1 MAVFRTEYRL
11 DVFMKRIVLLVGG
24 VETLAYFSI
33 QMGNEWKRMG
43 YKVFYFDLEDEM
55 NSAKKLRRFIKPGE
69 TVLVTFNF
77 EGLEKEAGVYR
88 EGIGYVW
95 DEYAVPCYNI
105 AVDHPYYYHERL
117 ADLPEKYYHISI
129 DRLHEDYFKHFYPE
143 FTHRGFLPLA
153 GSSLEEL
160 CKSNSGKEDGKQSV
174 EYPAEANRK
183 PVEKKYNV
191 IMTGNFTPTSF
202 CEPYIHWINDE
213 YAAFYQGIIDD
224 VIAHP
229 HRTVEEVAL
238 EHCEREMGENTYKDL
253 RMALH
258 RMIFIDIY
266 VRNYWR
272 REAVKV
278 LVDSGIQVDVFGKG
292 WDELTCGHPEN
303 MILHPQTTSEECLK
317 AIAAS
322 KISLNVMPWFK
333 DGAHD
338 RVFNSILNGT
348 VSVTDTSKYLC
359 GELKEG
365 QGVCYYDLAHMEKLP
380 ELVRDLLADDA
391 RREEIVRAG
400 IPVVEEKHTW
410 IRRAHQLL
418 EWIEEDARGTD
429 RKD

>member
-1 MAVFRTEYRL
+1 M
-11 DVFMKRIVLLVGG
+11 
-24 VETLAYFSI
+24 
-33 QMGNEWKRMG
+33 
-43 YKVFYFDLEDEM
+43 
-55 NSAKKLRRFIKPGE
+55 
-69 TVLVTFNF
+69 
-77 EGLEKEAGVYR
+77 
-88 EGIGYVW
+88 
-95 DEYAVPCYNI
+95 
-105 AVDHPYYYHERL
+105 
-117 ADLPEKYYHISI
+117 
-129 DRLHEDYFKHFYPE
+129 
-143 FTHRGFLPLA
+143 
-153 GSSLEEL
+153 
-160 CKSNSGKEDGKQSV
+160 
-174 EYPAEANRK
+174 
-183 PVEKKYNV
+183 
-191 IMTGNFTPTSF
+191 
-202 CEPYIHWINDE
+202 
-213 YAAFYQGIIDD
+213 
-224 VIAHP
+224 
-229 HRTVEEVAL
+229 

-278 LVDSGIQVDVFGKG
+278 LVDAGIQVDVFGKG

-365 QGVCYYDLAHMEKLP
+365 RGVCYYDLAHMEKLP

-400 IPVVEEKHTW
+400 IPWWKKNIRGSGEHISCWNGSRKMQARQTEK
-410 IRRAHQLL
+410 
-418 EWIEEDARGTD
+418 IERESRSDW
-429 RKD
+429 RKAKNSA

>member
-1 MAVFRTEYRL
+1 
-11 DVFMKRIVLLVGG
+11 
-24 VETLAYFSI
+24 
-33 QMGNEWKRMG
+33 
-43 YKVFYFDLEDEM
+43 
-55 NSAKKLRRFIKPGE
+55 
-69 TVLVTFNF
+69 
-77 EGLEKEAGVYR
+77 
-88 EGIGYVW
+88 
-95 DEYAVPCYNI
+95 
-105 AVDHPYYYHERL
+105 
-117 ADLPEKYYHISI
+117 
-129 DRLHEDYFKHFYPE
+129 
-143 FTHRGFLPLA
+143 
-153 GSSLEEL
+153 
-160 CKSNSGKEDGKQSV
+160 
-174 EYPAEANRK
+174 
-183 PVEKKYNV
+183 
-191 IMTGNFTPTSF
+191 MTGNFTPTSF

-278 LVDSGIQVDVFGKG
+278 LVDAGIQVDVFGKG
-292 WDELTCGHPEN
+292 WDELTCEHPEN

-365 QGVCYYDLAHMEKLP
+365 QGVCYYDLAQIDKLP
-380 ELVRDLLADDA
+380 ELVRKLLADDA

>member
-1 MAVFRTEYRL
+1 
-11 DVFMKRIVLLVGG
+11 
-24 VETLAYFSI
+24 
-33 QMGNEWKRMG
+33 
-43 YKVFYFDLEDEM
+43 
-55 NSAKKLRRFIKPGE
+55 
-69 TVLVTFNF
+69 
-77 EGLEKEAGVYR
+77 
-88 EGIGYVW
+88 
-95 DEYAVPCYNI
+95 
-105 AVDHPYYYHERL
+105 
-117 ADLPEKYYHISI
+117 
-129 DRLHEDYFKHFYPE
+129 
-143 FTHRGFLPLA
+143 
-153 GSSLEEL
+153 
-160 CKSNSGKEDGKQSV
+160 
-174 EYPAEANRK
+174 
-183 PVEKKYNV
+183 
-191 IMTGNFTPTSF
+191 MTGNFTPTSF

-224 VIAHP
+224 IIAHP

-272 REAVKV
+272 GEAVKV
-278 LVDSGIQVDVFGKG
+278 LTNAGIQVDVFGKG
-292 WDELTCGHPEN
+292 WDELACDHPEN

-359 GELKEG
+359 EELKEG
-365 QGVCYYDLAHMEKLP
+365 QGVCYYDLAQIDKLP
-380 ELVRDLLADDA
+380 ELVRKLLADDV

-410 IRRAHQLL
+410 IRRAHQLM
-418 EWIEEDARGTD
+418 EWIKEDAGAAE

>member
-1 MAVFRTEYRL
+1 M
-11 DVFMKRIVLLVGG
+11 
-24 VETLAYFSI
+24 
-33 QMGNEWKRMG
+33 
-43 YKVFYFDLEDEM
+43 
-55 NSAKKLRRFIKPGE
+55 
-69 TVLVTFNF
+69 
-77 EGLEKEAGVYR
+77 
-88 EGIGYVW
+88 
-95 DEYAVPCYNI
+95 
-105 AVDHPYYYHERL
+105 
-117 ADLPEKYYHISI
+117 
-129 DRLHEDYFKHFYPE
+129 
-143 FTHRGFLPLA
+143 
-153 GSSLEEL
+153 
-160 CKSNSGKEDGKQSV
+160 
-174 EYPAEANRK
+174 
-183 PVEKKYNV
+183 
-191 IMTGNFTPTSF
+191 
-202 CEPYIHWINDE
+202 
-213 YAAFYQGIIDD
+213 
-224 VIAHP
+224 
-229 HRTVEEVAL
+229 

-278 LVDSGIQVDVFGKG
+278 LVDAGIQVDVFGKG

>member
-1 MAVFRTEYRL
+1 
-11 DVFMKRIVLLVGG
+11 
-24 VETLAYFSI
+24 
-33 QMGNEWKRMG
+33 
-43 YKVFYFDLEDEM
+43 
-55 NSAKKLRRFIKPGE
+55 
-69 TVLVTFNF
+69 
-77 EGLEKEAGVYR
+77 
-88 EGIGYVW
+88 
-95 DEYAVPCYNI
+95 
-105 AVDHPYYYHERL
+105 
-117 ADLPEKYYHISI
+117 
-129 DRLHEDYFKHFYPE
+129 
-143 FTHRGFLPLA
+143 
-153 GSSLEEL
+153 
-160 CKSNSGKEDGKQSV
+160 
-174 EYPAEANRK
+174 
-183 PVEKKYNV
+183 
-191 IMTGNFTPTSF
+191 MTGNFTPTSF

-224 VIAHP
+224 IIAHP

-359 GELKEG
+359 GELKRRTG
-365 QGVCYYDLAHMEKLP
+365 RM
-380 ELVRDLLADDA
+380 LL
-391 RREEIVRAG
+391 RSCPYGKTAG
-400 IPVVEEKHTW
+400 AGERSAGGRCTP
-410 IRRAHQLL
+410 
-418 EWIEEDARGTD
+418 GGD
-429 RKD
+429 RKSRYPCGGRKTYVDQASTSAAGMDRGRCTRDRQKKIERETE

>member
-1 MAVFRTEYRL
+1 
-11 DVFMKRIVLLVGG
+11 
-24 VETLAYFSI
+24 
-33 QMGNEWKRMG
+33 
-43 YKVFYFDLEDEM
+43 
-55 NSAKKLRRFIKPGE
+55 
-69 TVLVTFNF
+69 
-77 EGLEKEAGVYR
+77 
-88 EGIGYVW
+88 
-95 DEYAVPCYNI
+95 
-105 AVDHPYYYHERL
+105 
-117 ADLPEKYYHISI
+117 
-129 DRLHEDYFKHFYPE
+129 
-143 FTHRGFLPLA
+143 
-153 GSSLEEL
+153 
-160 CKSNSGKEDGKQSV
+160 
-174 EYPAEANRK
+174 
-183 PVEKKYNV
+183 
-191 IMTGNFTPTSF
+191 MTGNFTPTSF

-224 VIAHP
+224 IIAHP

-278 LVDSGIQVDVFGKG
+278 LVDAGIQVDVFGKG
-292 WDELTCGHPEN
+292 WDELTCEHPEN

-338 RVFNSILNGT
+338 RVFNSILNDT

-359 GELKEG
+359 EELKEG

-400 IPVVEEKHTW
+400 ILWWKKNIRDQASTSAAGMDRGRCGRDRQKRLREKQERLEKSEEFRIK
-410 IRRAHQLL
+410 QLHFADN
-418 EWIEEDARGTD
+418 EGIMSEEIGSDESYD
-429 RKD
+429 RKAVSESRWQV